1 MRAASRRVTSLV
13 AVAMSLVALTS
24 VAAAD
29 TDAEADFLSKINAT
43 RAAHGLETLRVDDGL
58 RSHARI
64 HSEEMADA
72 DDIYH
77 STSSELIAAAG
88 AGWSGLAENVGV
100 GSSTTSLHN
109 AFLASPAHKKNI
121 LGDYNYVGIGT
132 DTSGGRLYVTVV
144 FMRNGD
150 TGPVDPSPSVAKTRD
165 THVEGTFADDDGN
178 VHEPNIEAIAS
189 DRITLGCNPP
199 ANTLYCP
206 DHSVTRGAMAA
217 FMARALGL
225 PDVEGDYFRDDD
237 GSTFENAIN
246 RVAAAGIT
254 RGCNAPQDTRFCPDR
269 PMTRGEMAA
278 FLVRAYDLAPTEA
291 DHFGDDGGHIFE
303 HAINALG
310 AARITLGCNPPDN
323 SMFCPDDPIRRD
335 QMATFLIRARDL
347 KG

>member
-1 MRAASRRVTSLV
+1 MRATSRWVTSLV
-13 AVAMSLVALTS
+13 AVALSLVALTT

-29 TDAEADFLSKINAT
+29 TDTEADFLSKINAT
-43 RAAHGLETLRVDDGL
+43 RAEHGLGALRIDDGL
-58 RSHARI
+58 QSHARI
-64 HSEEMADA
+64 HSGEMADA
-72 DDIYH
+72 GDIYH
-77 STSSELIAAAG
+77 SSSSELTTAAG
-88 AGWSGLAENVGV
+88 AGWSGLAENVGRG
-100 GSSTTSLHN
+100 GSTSSLHN

-132 DTSGGRLYVTVV
+132 DTADGTIYVTVV

-150 TGPVDPSPSVAKTRD
+150 TPPADPSPTVAKTPD
-165 THVEGTFADDDGN
+165 TSEGTFADDDGN

-206 DHSVTRGAMAA
+206 DGSVTRGAMAA
-217 FMARALGL
+217 FIARALGL
-225 PDVEGDYFRDDD
+225 PDVDGDYFRDDD

-254 RGCNAPQDTRFCPDR
+254 QGCNPPQNTSFCPDR
-269 PMTRGEMAA
+269 SMTRGEMAA
-278 FLVRAYDLAPTEA
+278 FLVRAYDLAPSQA

-303 HAINALG
+303 RAINALG

-335 QMATFLIRARDL
+335 QMATFLVRAREL